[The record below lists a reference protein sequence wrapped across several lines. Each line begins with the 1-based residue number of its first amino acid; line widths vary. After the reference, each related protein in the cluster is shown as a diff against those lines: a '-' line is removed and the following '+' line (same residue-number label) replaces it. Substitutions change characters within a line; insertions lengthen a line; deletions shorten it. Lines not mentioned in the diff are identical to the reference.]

1 MAMDMVIMQSKS
13 KLSIQL
19 SALSLLLPFYSY
31 AELTI
36 SPVLTSNIYAY
47 GIKDQSVNTDKGMAY
62 EVTPSLDIRYKG
74 PWLSSSLS
82 LDNKSLMFDDAQRDN
97 QNMFSYRLD
106 NKANFLNDALSLG
119 AGLSQ
124 SHRRSSDS
132 RSRYQ
137 DEISGTADLA
147 RVESQYASASFSND
161 KFDWAHLQMNLAASR
176 VSSNGVETLVDD
188 LPGSATEPLD
198 NTQLNAGLS
207 MQTADRNR
215 KFFWGMEGSASKTDR
230 DKLASQYNRRA
241 VGVIGVPFFWRVAM
255 IANGAVESNSSLAGA
270 SSVFAGYRNYRSV
283 GGGLE
288 WKITDRSWWNVTY
301 NKVNSDA
308 EKNKEYIGTAFE
320 LIPSSRT
327 KLSGS
332 LDRRFFGRTATVKG
346 SYQLK
351 HLRMEV
357 SVNDTVGS
365 LLGFSEDD
373 LETSLFVCPPGVVP
387 GLDNCFQP
395 PTANYIPA
403 QGERFFDV
411 TRPVTDL
418 TEFIVVRR
426 NASYLIGYSFNRLK
440 LSARIGERKD
450 TFVERQI
457 IRSDTFVNL
466 SANWQLNS
474 RNSLNL
480 STDYSDM
487 SYEQDGTASFGNLT
501 GISKAV
507 TLGLDRK
514 INPQLSANF
523 NIKRVSV
530 DYDAAQP
537 DYSENRAW
545 LGLEYKF

>member
-1 MAMDMVIMQSKS
+1 MDMGIMQNKK
-13 KLSIQL
+13 KLSFRL
-19 SALSLLLPFYSY
+19 SALSLLLPLYSY

-36 SPVLTSNIYAY
+36 SPTLTSNIYAY
-47 GIKDQSVNTDKGMAY
+47 GIKDQSVNTDEGMAY
-62 EVTPSLDIRYKG
+62 EVSPSLDFRYRG

-106 NKANFLNDALSLG
+106 NKANFLNEALNLG
-119 AGLSQ
+119 AGVSQ
-124 SHRRSSDS
+124 SHRRSADS

-137 DEISGTADLA
+137 DEISSTEDFA
-147 RVESQYASASFSND
+147 RVESQYASASYSNNY
-161 KFDWAHLQMNLAASR
+161 FDWANLQMNLGASR
-176 VSSNGVETLVDD
+176 VSSNGVDAFVDD
-188 LPGSATEPLD
+188 LPGSGTEPLD
-198 NTQLNAGLS
+198 NSQVNAGFSLK
-207 MQTADRNR
+207 TADRNR
-215 KFFWGMEGSASKTDR
+215 KFFWGADGSASKTSR
-230 DKLASQYNRRA
+230 EKLATQYNRRA
-241 VGVIGVPFFWRVAM
+241 TGVIGVPFFWRVAM
-255 IANGAVESNSSLAGA
+255 IANGSVESNSNVAGA

-320 LIPSSRT
+320 LVPSSRT

-332 LDRRFFGRTATVKG
+332 LDRRFFGRTATLKG
-346 SYQLK
+346 SYHLK

-373 LETSLFVCPPGVVP
+373 LETSLFVCPPGVIP

-403 QGERFFDV
+403 QGERFYDV
-411 TRPVTDL
+411 TRPVSDL
-418 TEFIVVRR
+418 SEFIVVRR

-440 LSARIGERKD
+440 LSARVGERKD

-480 STDYSDM
+480 ATDYSDM
-487 SYEQDGTASFGNLT
+487 SYEQDGTATFGSLT
-501 GISKAV
+501 GISKSV
-507 TLGLDRK
+507 TMGLNRQ

-530 DYDAAQP
+530 DYDADQP